1 MTFIPASS
9 YSKDD
14 LVACGNGDL
23 FGPSNGRLP
32 ADEMLMFDS
41 IDQIDKTSGKYSK
54 GKIIANLNIED
65 SLWFFKVH
73 FKSDP
78 VMPGCLGLDAMWQLL
93 GFYLCWLELP
103 GYGRALGSDRVKFFG
118 QVTPSAKIVRYE
130 IDVKRVI
137 NRGAVVGFADGNMF
151 VDDRHVYSADGLR
164 VGLFKDTSEF

>member
-1 MTFIPASS
+1 MIFIPASS
-9 YSKDD
+9 YTKDD

-54 GKIIANLNIED
+54 GKIIANLNIEE

-93 GFYLCWLELP
+93 GFYLLWSGLP
-103 GYGRALGSDRVKFFG
+103 GIGRALGAEKVKFFG
-118 QVTPSAKIVRYE
+118 QVLPNAKLVRYE
-130 IDVKRVI
+130 LDIKRVI
-137 NRGAVVGFADGNMF
+137 NRGAVLGLANGKMF
-151 VDDRHVYSADGLR
+151 VDDRQIYSAEKLK
-164 VGLFKDTSEF
+164 VGLFDDPSNF

>member
-9 YSKDD
+9 YAKDD

-41 IDQIDKTSGKYSK
+41 IDLIDKTSGKYSK
-54 GKIIANLNIED
+54 GKIIANLNIEE

-93 GFYLCWLELP
+93 GFYLCWLATWLWEST
-103 GYGRALGSDRVKFFG
+103 RFR
-118 QVTPSAKIVRYE
+118 
-130 IDVKRVI
+130 
-137 NRGAVVGFADGNMF
+137 
-151 VDDRHVYSADGLR
+151 
-164 VGLFKDTSEF
+164 

>member
-9 YSKDD
+9 YTKDD

-54 GKIIANLNIED
+54 GKIIANLEIEQ

-78 VMPGCLGLDAMWQLL
+78 VMPGCLGLDAMCNYWDFIFAGLS
-93 GFYLCWLELP
+93 YLVMGE
-103 GYGRALGSDRVKFFG
+103 
-118 QVTPSAKIVRYE
+118 
-130 IDVKRVI
+130 
-137 NRGAVVGFADGNMF
+137 
-151 VDDRHVYSADGLR
+151 H
-164 VGLFKDTSEF
+164 

>member
-9 YSKDD
+9 YTKDD

-54 GKIIANLNIED
+54 GKIIANLEIEQ

-93 GFYLCWLELP
+93 GFYLAWK
-103 GYGRALGSDRVKFFG
+103 GGVGRGRALGSKEVKFTG
-118 QVTPSAKIVRYE
+118 QVLPTAEKVTYI
-130 IDVKRVI
+130 IDLKRVI
-137 NRGAVVGFADGNMF
+137 MRKLVMGIADAKMQ
-151 VDDRHVYSADGLR
+151 VDGRVIYEASELK
-164 VGLFKDTSEF
+164 VGLFTQTDNF